1 MKQRLFVILN
11 LSLVSG
17 FVILGISIISPVL
30 PQYALSFSIPVAL
43 VGWAVSAFALA
54 RLVMDIPAGF
64 LADRFG
70 RKRNMIVGLVLI
82 ILSSIAA
89 GTANDYAWL
98 IFARIVEGIGSALY
112 ITSATTWVAQVTA
125 GESRGRYM
133 SLYTGLIF
141 AGTSFGPTIG
151 GYTAAHFGLNAPFF
165 AYAIF
170 AFVGLMAT
178 LRLKEPASS
187 PQAARSKMRVTDVL
201 SVLSSGPFMLVNCSV
216 LALFFLRAGVRSTL
230 IPLYASLN
238 LGLSEERIGVLLTVA
253 AIVTSVCSFPSGWL
267 SDKVGR
273 KRPIMACLFLS
284 GIAVLLIPLQ
294 QSLAGLTGIMVFYG
308 LATGLQGSIAAWPAD
323 VAPKGR
329 LGTSMGVYRVMGDI
343 GMVLGP
349 ITATYIADYTGHLT
363 VTFMPFLAPA
373 LLCFVVGLL
382 MIRAK
387 DPAVRRHA
395 DEFTVQ

>member
-1 MKQRLFVILN
+1 MKQRLFEILN

-70 RKRNMIVGLVLI
+70 RKRNMILGLLLI
-82 ILSSIAA
+82 IVSSIAA
-89 GTANDYAWL
+89 GTAEDYAWL
-98 IFARIVEGIGSALY
+98 IFARVVEGLGSALY

-141 AGTSFGPTIG
+141 AGTAFGPTIG

-170 AFVGLMAT
+170 AFIGLIAT
-178 LRLKEPASS
+178 SRLKEPADS
-187 PQAARSKMRVTDVL
+187 ARATRPKMRMQDVL
-201 SVLSSGPFMLVNCSV
+201 SVLSNGPFMLVNCSV

-230 IPLYASLN
+230 VPLYASLN
-238 LGLSEERIGVLLTVA
+238 LGLSEERIGIVLTVA

-273 KRPIMACLFLS
+273 KGPIMACLFLS

-294 QSLAGLTGIMVFYG
+294 GSLAGLTGIMVFYG

-387 DPAVRRHA
+387 DPASRRHA
-395 DEFTVQ
+395 EEFMIQ

>member
-1 MKQRLFVILN
+1 MKQRLFEILN

-70 RKRNMIVGLVLI
+70 RKRNMIFGLVLI

-89 GTANDYAWL
+89 GTARDYAYL
-98 IFARIVEGIGSALY
+98 ILARVVEGLGSALY
-112 ITSATTWVAQVTA
+112 ITSATTWVAHITA

-133 SLYTGLIF
+133 SIYTGLIF

-151 GYTAAHFGLNAPFF
+151 GYTAARFGLNAPFF

-170 AFVGLMAT
+170 ALAGLIAT
-178 LRLKEPASS
+178 LRLKEPADSA
-187 PQAARSKMRVTDVL
+187 PAAKQKMRMQDIL
-201 SVLSSGPFMLVNCSV
+201 SVLSNGPFMLVNLSV
-216 LALFFLRAGVRSTL
+216 LSLFFLRSGVRSTL
-230 IPLYASLN
+230 VPLYASLN
-238 LGLSEERIGVLLTVA
+238 LGLPAERIGIMLTVA
-253 AIVTSVCSFPSGWL
+253 ALVTSACSFPSGWL

-284 GIAVLLIPLQ
+284 GIAVLLVPLQ
-294 QSLAGLTGIMVFYG
+294 GSLASLTGIMVFYG

-323 VAPKGR
+323 VAPEGR
-329 LGTSMGVYRVMGDI
+329 LGTSMGVYREMGDI
-343 GMVLGP
+343 GLALGP
-349 ITATYIADYTGHLT
+349 ITATYIADYTGHFT

-387 DPAVRRHA
+387 DPAARRHA
-395 DEFTVQ
+395 QEFIVQ